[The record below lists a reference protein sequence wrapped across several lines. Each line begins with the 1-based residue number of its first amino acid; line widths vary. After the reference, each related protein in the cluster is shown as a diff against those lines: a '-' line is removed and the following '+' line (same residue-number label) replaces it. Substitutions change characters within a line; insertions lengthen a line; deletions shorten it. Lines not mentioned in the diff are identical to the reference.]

1 MNVNEDELWARLE
14 SPAESLSDRMMILEA
29 RDKLLRLYRER
40 QTNIETA
47 KAVLGTCTDMCP
59 EYERYFREENK
70 QVSSLEMNDDNL
82 ADPFAMVKE
91 YRRAAAEQEE
101 PLPHEMRS
109 PQTLKITMD
118 YLCCNIIDQVEEDS
132 TVVGE
137 WYDFVW
143 SRTRAIRKDIT
154 QEHLC
159 DPTSVDLL
167 EKCARFHIHCAQALS
182 DEDAS
187 IFDPKI
193 NTENLNKCIQSLK
206 DLYNDLNLKG
216 QRCPNEPEFRAYYL
230 LMNLGNSSVIREI
243 KFFEKSL
250 RDSEPIRFVLK
261 CYYAISGRKFFEFFK
276 LVRSTT
282 YLNACVLHGYFY
294 QVRSQA
300 FKVLRNACSI
310 LDKYECYPAAD
321 LTRQLGFT
329 NEEELQIFCENIGV
343 EYDPSGDGSVI
354 LRRNNLSEPEN
365 SHPVRSR
372 ALVEMKRSNKRLSE
386 IIYGGPLPEN
396 PYHKYHLQDS
406 FDDFGKLKKEALEGI
421 PVKRLRYSSMP
432 PSEERNFPIMPSNP
446 VPDEPLVTPQQRRVL
461 ILQLIDII
469 LIDVLRD
476 ISKGLLNDV
485 IIENLSMNQGKVLYE
500 ETTWEIIYRLAD
512 HSYRQELMQQSR
524 RDHELKINTIAEIF
538 TKGIVGEIIYHLVRR
553 LSIDMLITRRRSMID
568 SMTSFSIDLLIN
580 EVTQEET
587 HRIAKECYEEELEEK
602 QLMDQMK
609 KKHLQ
614 TICKKY
620 FRHWHLKTIK
630 AKRFRLIK
638 STFPAGNM
646 KKEFFKIDSID
657 TTKRKPFSN
666 GDGRIRNFDD
676 DDIME
681 IKKRKFGE
689 IDDLTVIDDQEE
701 SFQDALKP
709 NTFAEQVARLSSP
722 ESWQSK
728 AAEESPLDE
737 LKRKIELERYLAESF
752 DRNLQAIRL
761 SFDYNENNDP
771 DEG

>member
-1 MNVNEDELWARLE
+1 
-14 SPAESLSDRMMILEA
+14 
-29 RDKLLRLYRER
+29 
-40 QTNIETA
+40 
-47 KAVLGTCTDMCP
+47 MCP

-70 QVSSLEMNDDNL
+70 QVSSLEMGDDNL

-101 PLPHEMRS
+101 PLPHELRS

-154 QEHLC
+154 QQHLC

-243 KFFEKSL
+243 KFFDKSL

-261 CYYAISGRKFFEFFK
+261 CYYAISGRNFFEFFK

-282 YLNACVLHGYFY
+282 YLNACILHGYFY

-329 NEEELQIFCENIGV
+329 NGEELQIFCENIGV
-343 EYDPSGDGSVI
+343 EYDPTNGGTVI
-354 LRRNNLSEPEN
+354 LRRNNISEPEN
-365 SHPVRSR
+365 PHPVRSR
-372 ALVEMKRSNKRLSE
+372 ALVEMKRSGRSLSE
-386 IIYGGPLPEN
+386 IIYGGPLPDN

-406 FDDFGKLKKEALEGI
+406 FDDYGKLKKEVLEGI
-421 PVKRLRYSSMP
+421 PAKRLRYSSMP
-432 PSEERNFPIMPSNP
+432 PSEERTFPVMPSNP
-446 VPDEPLVTPQQRRVL
+446 VPDEPLVSPQQRKAL
-461 ILQLIDII
+461 IFQLVDII

-476 ISKGLLNDV
+476 ISRDLLNDV
-485 IIENLSMNQGKVLYE
+485 IIEKLSMIQAKNLYE
-500 ETTWEIIYRLAD
+500 ETTWEITYTKAD
-512 HSYRQELMQQSR
+512 QAYRQEVVRHNR
-524 RDHELKINTIAEIF
+524 RNRELKINAIAEIL
-538 TKGIVGEIIYHLVRR
+538 TRGLVGEIIYHLVRR
-553 LSIDMLITRRRSMID
+553 LSLDMLVARRKSMVD
-568 SMTSFSIDLLIN
+568 SMTSFSVDLLVN
-580 EVTQEET
+580 EVTREET
-587 HRIAKECYEEELEEK
+587 LRIARGCYEEELEEK
-602 QLMDQMK
+602 QLMDQMR
-609 KKHLQ
+609 KKHSQ

-620 FRHWHLKTIK
+620 FHHWHLKTIR
-630 AKRFRLIK
+630 AKRYRLIK

-646 KKEFFKIDSID
+646 KKEYFKIASID
-657 TTKRKPFSN
+657 VTKRKSFSN
-666 GDGRIRNFDD
+666 GDGRLGDSDDSDD
-676 DDIME
+676 DPVAT
-681 IKKRKFGE
+681 KRRKLNQD
-689 IDDLTVIDDQEE
+689 DDLIVIENGE
-701 SFQDALKP
+701 SFRDALKP
-709 NTFAEQVARLSSP
+709 TTFAQQVVRLSTSP
-722 ESWQSK
+722 ELWRPSV
-728 AAEESPLDE
+728 ANESPLDE
-737 LKRKIELERYLAESF
+737 LKRKIELEKSF
-752 DRNLQAIRL
+752 TNSFNRNLHAISL
-761 SFDYNENNDP
+761 SFDYKEDDDT